1 MYDLV
6 LFLSAVFFAAFCF
19 FFARS
24 RAFNIYN
31 PLTLYAAFH
40 FFIFVLRPIFAR
52 AFDYSSIYG
61 AYRFMPSES
70 DKITVILAA
79 NLGFA
84 AFAVASLIRGNVS
97 VDFRRNAEQL
107 REQLELKR
115 VFLWV
120 CLLLG
125 PYAGYSVLRNIQ
137 DMTQG
142 QYIAGMVLD
151 RMTGVSINTKTSGY
165 VTDAQIM
172 FATLS
177 AIFAWLNRFKPA
189 SLIPL
194 LIFCVFRATTGTR
207 LFFIFALV
215 MAALFYA
222 FEKRVLRPSP
232 RILVLVACVVFTFQF
247 VGADRGARVR
257 DLVGTYN
264 QERTAAATAPKL
276 RFMES
281 MDYAN
286 MEFFEYLVWVI
297 PKQSGTYDYFLDNFQ
312 VLTEPIPRILWKG
325 KPVGE
330 PFRRISLFE
339 YGFPIGMTRSLP
351 GEGWYALGWLGV
363 AMWCGLWGFVTGSIY
378 RGFARGPKTTLRI
391 TSYVVFET
399 MLIAFYRDGQL
410 LTLVKIL
417 GVFLAPCLVW
427 LWVGKMANVEWAK
440 IAALPKAQ
448 GEAGRQPARAAPEAA
463 LPPAVAR
470 RRRALAMSGSTG
482 PE

>member
-1 MYDLV
+1 MYELV

-19 FFARS
+19 FYVRT
-24 RAFNIYN
+24 RAFNIYH

-40 FFIFVLRPIFAR
+40 FFIFVLRPILAR
-52 AFDYSSIYG
+52 ANHYDSIYA
-61 AYRFMPSES
+61 AYRFMPSEA

-84 AFAVASLIRGNVS
+84 AFAAASLFRGNVPIS
-97 VDFRRNAEQL
+97 FRRTAAEL
-107 REQLELKR
+107 KEQVDLKR
-115 VFLWV
+115 VFPWV

-125 PYAGYSVLRNIQ
+125 PYAGYSVLRSVQ
-137 DMTQG
+137 DMSQG

-151 RMTGVSINTKTSGY
+151 RMTGVSINTQTSGY

-177 AIFAWLNRFKPA
+177 AIFAWLNRFRPT

-194 LIFCVFRATTGTR
+194 AVFCVFRATTGAR

-215 MAALFYA
+215 MAALLYA
-222 FEKRVLRPSP
+222 YERRVQKPAP
-232 RILVLVACVVFTFQF
+232 RLLALIAAVVFTFQF
-247 VGADRGARVR
+247 VGVDRGSRVR
-257 DLVGTYN
+257 DMVGMEGA
-264 QERTAAATAPKL
+264 QQAATSAASRPKL
-276 RFMES
+276 GFMES

-286 MEFFEYLVWVI
+286 MEYFEYLVWVI

-312 VLTEPIPRILWKG
+312 ILTEPIPRILWKG

-330 PFRRISLFE
+330 PFRRVQLFE

-351 GEGWYALGWLGV
+351 GEGWYAMGWLGV
-363 AMWCGLWGFVTGSIY
+363 VGWCGFWGFALGAFY

-391 TSYVVFET
+391 TSYIVFET

-427 LWVGKMANVEWAK
+427 LWIGKLTGVRWAK
-440 IAALPKAQ
+440 QWAEADRSAVVVPALA
-448 GEAGRQPARAAPEAA
+448 ETTA

-470 RRRALAMSGSTG
+470 RRQALAARQA
-482 PE
+482 